1 MMGSFDAKE
10 TAARETAM
18 ARYVAGD
25 EAAFAELYGGLAPL
39 VRAYLRRR
47 THDRALVEDL
57 VQDTFLRIHLH
68 RDRYRRDAPVLPW
81 ALTIVA
87 RLLAN
92 RLRGARRASAIFV
105 DDDRASDRATD
116 TASPEQMAIG
126 KQLAERMQHETLRLS
141 PLDREVF
148 DLVRRQG
155 VPLKLAAPRLRMTV
169 TAMKMRLFRVYGR
182 LRRLCP
188 FTRNRSARPG

>member
-1 MMGSFDAKE
+1 MDSFDAV
-10 TAARETAM
+10 M
-18 ARYVAGD
+18 ARYAAGD
-25 EAAFAELYGGLAPL
+25 EAAFAELYDGLAPL
-39 VRAYLRRR
+39 VMAYLRRR

-68 RDRYRRDAPVLPW
+68 RGSYRRDAPLLPW

-92 RLRGARRASAIFV
+92 RMRGARRASAIFV

-116 TASPEQMAIG
+116 TASPEQIAIG
-126 KQLAERMQHETLRLS
+126 KQLVAQMQHETLRLS
-141 PLDREVF
+141 PLDREVL
-148 DLVRRQG
+148 DLVKWQG
-155 VPLKLAAPRLRMTV
+155 VPLKLAAPRLRMSV
-169 TAMKMRLFRVYGR
+169 TALKMRLFRVYGR

-188 FTRNRSARPG
+188 HAGIRT